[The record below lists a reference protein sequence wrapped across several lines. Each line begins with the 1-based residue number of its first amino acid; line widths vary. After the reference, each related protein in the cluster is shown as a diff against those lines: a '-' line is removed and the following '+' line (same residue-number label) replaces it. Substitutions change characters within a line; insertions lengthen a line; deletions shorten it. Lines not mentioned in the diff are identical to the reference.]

1 MDSYDCTVVQY
12 GKMVWGLIRVEL
24 LLKFDDTVS
33 LWGVSSAGIYST
45 VQYFTGEK
53 VRTSTHT
60 TYMVRY
66 ESGVGTETGHF
77 RLDPAKKVSLSDRNR
92 KTAAQII
99 KNYGGNEHVK
109 KSRTVYTQYQ
119 WIASVSTIYKQ
130 WMMNG
135 CTVYCIGIHYT
146 TVQSVN

>member
-77 RLDPAKKVSLSDRNR
+77 RLDPAKKVSVSDRNR

-109 KSRTVYTQYQ
+109 KSRTVYTV
-119 WIASVSTIYKQ
+119 SVNCICFHNIHINNGR
-130 WMMNG
+130 WMG
-135 CTVYCIGIHYT
+135 VYCVIVCIGIQY
-146 TVQSVN
+146 SL